1 MMKEKTIDK
10 SPTAVLFQILQTKVV
25 VVSLFILHSKLIPSK
40 MEAAPTHYKLPKLSI
55 KVLSFG
61 SNRSVQTITKIDK
74 KTPATIS
81 LMHIREPFKNVLA
94 DFFL

>member
-1 MMKEKTIDK
+1 
-10 SPTAVLFQILQTKVV
+10 
-25 VVSLFILHSKLIPSK
+25 

-74 KTPATIS
+74 IDKETPATIS